1 MKIESYHAV
10 HGRVKNQRIEGVFI
24 ISDSLSGQEKETIVA
39 QCLKSNIEIFKK
51 YNPDYNQPM
60 NGRLTKLS

>member
-1 MKIESYHAV
+1 MYNTPNHKMTPNFKGDY
-10 HGRVKNQRIEGVFI
+10 
-24 ISDSLSGQEKETIVA
+24 SDMSSINIMANLHPDRE
-39 QCLKSNIEIFKK
+39 SNIEIFKK

>member
-1 MKIESYHAV
+1 MTPNFKGDY
-10 HGRVKNQRIEGVFI
+10 
-24 ISDSLSGQEKETIVA
+24 SDMSSINIMANLHPDRE
-39 QCLKSNIEIFKK
+39 SNIEIFKK